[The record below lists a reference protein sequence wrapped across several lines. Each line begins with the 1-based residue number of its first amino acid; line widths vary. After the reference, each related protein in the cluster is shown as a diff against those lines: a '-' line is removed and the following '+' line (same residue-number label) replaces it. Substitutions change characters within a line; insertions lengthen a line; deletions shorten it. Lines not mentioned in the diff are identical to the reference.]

1 MTKDDILQMAH
12 EAELI
17 FTCPPATSDPLP
29 RYVSAIERF
38 AALVAA
44 KAAAEENE
52 ACALISADVYDRQ
65 TAVRIIRARHNTKK
79 DQQ

>member
-1 MTKDDILQMAH
+1 MTKDDILLMAH
-12 EAELI
+12 EAGFNWPEVHTTTIEERL
-17 FTCPPATSDPLP
+17 
-29 RYVSAIERF
+29 ERF

-52 ACALISADVYDRQ
+52 TCALICADVYDRQ

-79 DQQ
+79 EQSE